1 MTSTAAGT
9 REIPPG
15 IDHSLLD
22 EMRASGVDVERIM
35 AEKVRYK
42 PSANGTE
49 EFKLSRGTREARVW
63 GSRWQSRRVATC
75 SNRGEPEFGLL
86 FLSNRI
92 LLGPNRD

>member
-1 MTSTAAGT
+1 MASTAAGT

-49 EFKLSRGTREARVW
+49 EFKLSRGT
-63 GSRWQSRRVATC
+63 
-75 SNRGEPEFGLL
+75 
-86 FLSNRI
+86 
-92 LLGPNRD
+92 

>member
-1 MTSTAAGT
+1 MASTAAGT

-49 EFKLSRGTREARVW
+49 EFKLSRGTREARAFGVLV
-63 GSRWQSRRVATC
+63 GDRAASRRVLIAG
-75 SNRGEPEFGLL
+75 NPEFGL
-86 FLSNRI
+86 
-92 LLGPNRD
+92 P